1 MGSILESAA
10 ANVLSVYSC
19 PKEGCMRQ
27 CSKKAER
34 STLHDQARQGYN
46 VKLEGAGVMPTLHQA
61 PDSTATRTTP
71 QKEGWVPEV
80 AKKPYRLNT
89 AQKDFL
95 TSKFNI
101 NWTKTKCRCRC
112 TTNACDINDKRFFS
126 VSEFLTQLQVSS
138 FFSRIVAKVCQQPA
152 VSEEPPAE
160 GLDDMDRDAI
170 AAIEEIK
177 SN

>member
-10 ANVLSVYSC
+10 AKVLSVYSC

-61 PDSTATRTTP
+61 PDSTATRLTP
-71 QKEGWVPEV
+71 QKEGWVPKV

-101 NWTKTKCRCRC
+101 DQETGLKQD
-112 TTNACDINDKRFFS
+112 AD
-126 VSEFLTQLQVSS
+126 V
-138 FFSRIVAKVCQQPA
+138 VARQMLA
-152 VSEEPPAE
+152 T
-160 GLDDMDRDAI
+160 
-170 AAIEEIK
+170 
-177 SN
+177 

>member
-1 MGSILESAA
+1 
-10 ANVLSVYSC
+10 
-19 PKEGCMRQ
+19 MRQ

-61 PDSTATRTTP
+61 PDSTATRLTP
-71 QKEGWVPEV
+71 QKGVVPKV

-101 NWTKTKCRCRC
+101 DQETGLKQD
-112 TTNACDINDKRFFS
+112 AD
-126 VSEFLTQLQVSS
+126 V
-138 FFSRIVAKVCQQPA
+138 VARQMLA
-152 VSEEPPAE
+152 T
-160 GLDDMDRDAI
+160 
-170 AAIEEIK
+170 
-177 SN
+177 